1 MKVTMY
7 AAAALVLVG
16 ALTGCAGAAS
26 TGGPVTA
33 ADTSAA
39 TATQTSRPAASQ
51 TATPVSTTAPA
62 RPSESGLPAPAKSD
76 SSSTGNNNGTDSA
89 EPGTSF
95 TAYGQSVAWR
105 AVVDKG
111 VLTTEGP
118 VVGERKVEVER
129 SAFAK
134 GVDFTG
140 KDGRTEITLTVQS
153 GSCIDSAGDTGMK
166 AILSVGDRR
175 LQGCAV
181 EGGYELTEN

>member
-7 AAAALVLVG
+7 AAAALVVVG
-16 ALTGCAGAAS
+16 ALTGCAGGASSGGAVTAAS
-26 TGGPVTA
+26 TSA
-33 ADTSAA
+33 AATSA
-39 TATQTSRPAASQ
+39 TSASQ
-51 TATPVSTTAPA
+51 PATPEASQISAPADSTTTPA
-62 RPSESGLPAPAKSD
+62 RPSESGTPAPAKGDKSD
-76 SSSTGNNNGTDSA
+76 TA
-89 EPGTSF
+89 EPGTAF

-118 VVGERKVEVER
+118 VVGERTIQVER

-181 EGGYELTEN
+181 EGVYELTEN